1 MYIIMDMGTSNTR
14 LFLCDGDNI
23 VASKK
28 GAFGA
33 GVTKQKGRDFLIASL
48 KEMIFALCAENNTKA
63 DALESIVVSG
73 MAGSEIGLLD
83 VPHMTIPAGVGELA
97 KNVVKAELP
106 EICSVPFIFVRG
118 LKKTDGDLI
127 CDMMRG
133 EETETVGTLLAQEIH
148 EDAVLVLPG
157 THNKVI
163 CVNANSEITD
173 FATTFCGELLGG
185 IMQHSILSGQVS
197 YDFHIIDSEI
207 FRGAEYARENGLNSA
222 IFHVR
227 VDGKNGKSTDE
238 LTSFLFGAII
248 GEDIPLIARMAGDK
262 KIYVGGRENLKRIYA
277 MLIGKNAVLL
287 KASVADD
294 AVRRGL
300 NEIYKLIEIEI

>member
-1 MYIIMDMGTSNTR
+1 MHIIMDLGTSNTR
-14 LFLCDGDNI
+14 LFLCDGDAVI
-23 VASKK
+23 ASRK

-33 GVTKQKGRDFLIASL
+33 GVTKKNGRDFLISSL
-48 KEMIFALCAENNTKA
+48 KALIFELCKENNTKA
-63 DALESIVVSG
+63 DELDAIIVSG

-83 VPHMTIPAGVGELA
+83 VPHMSIPARIDDLA
-97 KNVVKAELP
+97 KNVVRYNISEVCAT
-106 EICSVPFIFVRG
+106 PFIFVRG
-118 LKKTDGDLI
+118 LKKTDGEDF

-163 CVNANSEITD
+163 CVNANNEITD

-227 VDGKNGKSTDE
+227 VDGKNGKSVDE
-238 LTSFLFGAII
+238 LTSFLFGAVI